1 MVTSFSTATI
11 SWSVSRVTYTSET
24 YAVVYGTDQ
33 TNLNQRSTAVS
44 GVSGT
49 TSYSVELT
57 QLRHSTLYYYKVQS
71 TNTIGTTDSE
81 VRSFEVQN
89 ACKQFQ
95 FSALL

>member
-1 MVTSFSTATI
+1 M
-11 SWSVSRVTYTSET
+11 
-24 YAVVYGTDQ
+24 VYGTDQ

-49 TSYSVELT
+49 TSYSVELA

-89 ACKQFQ
+89 ACKQFCMCLTFYVYNAQ
-95 FSALL
+95 VFT

>member
-1 MVTSFSTATI
+1 M
-11 SWSVSRVTYTSET
+11 
-24 YAVVYGTDQ
+24 VYGTDQ

-95 FSALL
+95 FSDI